1 MELQLAS
8 KSPRR
13 RELLD
18 QIGVRYKTVSVD
30 VPELRASSEAPQAYV
45 ARLALCKS
53 ESGAQ
58 AYPGLPTLGSD
69 TIVVS
74 DGEVL
79 EKPVSFDD
87 FKRMMTMLSASSH
100 SVITAVAISIADEHG
115 RLLSE
120 KTRTGYSRTEVLFRK
135 VSGAE
140 IEQYWQ
146 TGEPQDKAGG
156 YAIQGL
162 GATFVK
168 EIHGSYSGVV
178 GLPIET
184 LVPILGDHGIKV
196 WNTHL

>member
-30 VPELRASSEAPQAYV
+30 VPEQREPGEVPEAYV
-45 ARLALCKS
+45 DRLALSKA
-53 ESGAQ
+53 EAGAQ

-69 TIVVS
+69 TIVVC

-79 EKPVSFDD
+79 EKPAGIDD
-87 FKRMMTMLSASSH
+87 FKRMMGMLSASTH
-100 SVITAVAISIADEHG
+100 SVITAVAVCIVDEQG
-115 RLLSE
+115 RLLGD
-120 KTRTGYSRTEVLFRK
+120 KTRTAHSTTQVCFREISDAEV
-135 VSGAE
+135 GT
-140 IEQYWQ
+140 YWQ

-162 GATFVK
+162 GATFVR

-184 LVPILGDHGIKV
+184 LVPLLGDHGVKV
-196 WNTHL
+196 WNKRI

>member
-18 QIGVRYKTVSVD
+18 QIGVRYKTVDVD
-30 VPELRASSEAPQAYV
+30 VPELREASETPQAYV
-45 ARLALCKS
+45 SRLALSKS
-53 ESGAQ
+53 ETGAQ
-58 AYPGLPTLGSD
+58 SYPGLPTLGSD
-69 TIVVS
+69 TIVVC

-79 EKPVSFDD
+79 EKPASFDD
-87 FKRMMTMLSASSH
+87 FKRIMAMLSASSH
-100 SVITAVAISIADEHG
+100 SVITAVAISVADENG
-115 RLLSE
+115 RLLGG
-120 KTRTGYSRTEVLFRK
+120 KTRSDSSTTTVSFRGISDVEV
-135 VSGAE
+135 E
-140 IEQYWQ
+140 EYWQ

-184 LVPILGDHGIKV
+184 LVPLLGDYGIKV
-196 WNTHL
+196 WNTRI

>member
-18 QIGVRYKTVSVD
+18 QIGVRYKVVSVD
-30 VPELRASSEAPQAYV
+30 VPEQREPSESPLAYV
-45 ARLALCKS
+45 TRLALSKS
-53 ESGAQ
+53 EAGAQ
-58 AYPGLPTLGSD
+58 AFPGLPTLGSD
-69 TIVVS
+69 TIVVC
-74 DGEVL
+74 DGKVL
-79 EKPVSFDD
+79 EKPADFDD
-87 FKRMMTMLSASSH
+87 FRRMMRLLSASSH
-100 SVITAVAISIADEHG
+100 SVITAVAVCVTDEQG
-115 RLLSE
+115 CLLSE
-120 KTRTGYSRTEVLFRK
+120 QTCADYSATDVCFR
-135 VSGAE
+135 SLSDIE

-162 GATFVK
+162 GATFVR

-184 LVPILGDHGIKV
+184 LVPLLDDHGVKV
-196 WNTHL
+196 WNTGI

>member
-18 QIGVRYKTVSVD
+18 QIGVRYRTVSVN
-30 VPELRASSEAPQAYV
+30 VPELREHSEAPHAYV
-45 ARLALCKS
+45 NRLALSKA
-53 ESGAQ
+53 EAGAK

-69 TIVVS
+69 TIVVC

-79 EKPVSFDD
+79 EKPANFDD
-87 FKRMMTMLSASSH
+87 FTRMMSMLSACSH
-100 SVITAVAISIADEHG
+100 SVITAIAICIADERG
-115 RLLSE
+115 CLLSDW
-120 KTRTGYSRTEVLFRK
+120 TRTDSSATEVCFRTL
-135 VSGAE
+135 SDTEIAE
-140 IEQYWQ
+140 YWQ

-162 GATFVK
+162 AATFVK

-184 LVPILGDHGIKV
+184 LVPLLNDHGIKV
-196 WNTHL
+196 WNRHL